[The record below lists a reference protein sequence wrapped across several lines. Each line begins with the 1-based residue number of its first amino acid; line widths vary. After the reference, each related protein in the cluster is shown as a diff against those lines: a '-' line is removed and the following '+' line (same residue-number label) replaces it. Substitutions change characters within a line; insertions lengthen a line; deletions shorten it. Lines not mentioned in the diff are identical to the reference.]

1 MTKDTINKKIE
12 QYGAKEFHLS
22 DAFLG
27 ASVMLAVIAL
37 WLAFAVP
44 PKATKSEIA
53 TLEKR
58 IEWLQDSNLDR
69 IRDIGDVE
77 LQVLKLNNNLK
88 DLKSDIKQYDSKL
101 KAEANRDQF
110 FEMIDRLIER
120 ADRDGVGQ

>member
-12 QYGAKEFHLS
+12 QYGAKEFHLA

-44 PKATKSEIA
+44 PKATKAEIES
-53 TLEKR
+53 LENR
-58 IEWLQDSNLDR
+58 IEWLQEENLKR
-69 IRDIGDVE
+69 IRDVADAKNGVWSVEMDVI
-77 LQVLKLNNNLK
+77 
-88 DLKSDIKQYDSKL
+88 DLKKEIKSYDTKL

-110 FEMIDRLIER
+110 FKMIDRLLEQGER
-120 ADRDGVGQ
+120 NVDR

>member
-1 MTKDTINKKIE
+1 ME
-12 QYGAKEFHLS
+12 PKEFHLA

-44 PKATKSEIA
+44 PKATKSEID

>member
-1 MTKDTINKKIE
+1 MTKDNINKKIE
-12 QYGAKEFHLS
+12 QYGAKEFHLA

-27 ASVMLAVIAL
+27 ASVMLAIIAM
-37 WLAFAVP
+37 WIAFAVP

-77 LQVLKLNNNLK
+77 LQVLRLNNNIK
-88 DLKSDIKQYDSKL
+88 DLRNDVSKYDSQL

-110 FEMIDRLIER
+110 FKMIDKLLEQGEGNV
-120 ADRDGVGQ
+120 DR

>member
-12 QYGAKEFHLS
+12 QYGAKEFHLA

-44 PKATKSEIA
+44 PKATKSEIES
-53 TLEKR
+53 LENR

-69 IRDIGDVE
+69 IGDIGDVE

>member
-12 QYGAKEFHLS
+12 QYGAKEFHLA

-77 LQVLKLNNNLK
+77 LQVLRLNNNIK
-88 DLKSDIKQYDSKL
+88 DLRNDVSKYDSQL

-110 FEMIDRLIER
+110 FKMIDRLLEQGEGNV
-120 ADRDGVGQ
+120 DR

>member
-12 QYGAKEFHLS
+12 QYGAKEFHLA

-44 PKATKSEIA
+44 PKATKSEIQS
-53 TLEKR
+53 LENR

>member
-12 QYGAKEFHLS
+12 QYGAKEFHLA

>member
-1 MTKDTINKKIE
+1 MTKDNINKKIE
-12 QYGAKEFHLS
+12 QYGAKEFHLA

-77 LQVLKLNNNLK
+77 LQVLRLNNNIK
-88 DLKSDIKQYDSKL
+88 DLRNDVSKYDSQL

-110 FEMIDRLIER
+110 FKMIDKLLEQGEGIV
-120 ADRDGVGQ
+120 DR

>member
-1 MTKDTINKKIE
+1 MTKDNINKKIE
-12 QYGAKEFHLS
+12 QYGAKEFHLA

-27 ASVMLAVIAL
+27 ASVMLAIIAM
-37 WLAFAVP
+37 WIAFAVP
-44 PKATKSEIA
+44 PKATKSEID

-58 IEWLQDSNLDR
+58 IEWLQESNLDR

-77 LQVLKLNNNLK
+77 LYVSKLNNNIK

>member
-77 LQVLKLNNNLK
+77 LQVLRLNNNIK
-88 DLKSDIKQYDSKL
+88 DLRNDVSKYDSQL

-110 FEMIDRLIER
+110 FKMIDRLLEQGER
-120 ADRDGVGQ
+120 NVDR

>member
-12 QYGAKEFHLS
+12 QYGAKEFHLA

-27 ASVMLAVIAL
+27 ASVMLAVVAL

-69 IRDIGDVE
+69 MKDIGDVE
-77 LQVLKLNNNLK
+77 LQVLKLNNNLN

-110 FEMIDRLIER
+110 FDLVDRLIER

>member
-12 QYGAKEFHLS
+12 QYGAKEFHLA

-44 PKATKSEIA
+44 PKATKSEIES
-53 TLEKR
+53 LENR

>member
-12 QYGAKEFHLS
+12 QYGAKEFHLA

-44 PKATKSEIA
+44 PKATKSEIEA
-53 TLEKR
+53 LEDR
-58 IEWLQDSNLDR
+58 IEWLQEENLER
-69 IRDIGDVE
+69 MRDVADAKNSVWSVE
-77 LQVLKLNNNLK
+77 MDINGLKK
-88 DLKSDIKQYDSKL
+88 EIKSYDTKL

-110 FEMIDRLIER
+110 FKMIDRLLEQGER
-120 ADRDGVGQ
+120 NVDR

>member
-12 QYGAKEFHLS
+12 QYGAKEFHLA

-37 WLAFAVP
+37 WFAFAVP